1 MANVQT
7 KIEKW
12 GLAPQVLDLLSR
24 GITSPAAIADAL
36 NGFMLGHDE
45 HKGRSVTRTAVTR
58 FIEAKKPEIK
68 KAATAIFTDHVKNV
82 VPNDLSALEEF
93 EGLCLEWVRE
103 SVENRHAR
111 IAEAVARIDDEVER
125 WSALLEQARDPE
137 EKATALRGIV
147 SRCLKYLSGDD
158 DEQKRRL
165 AAMRQATQII
175 DLKLTKAAML
185 EDTDKGRII
194 IVDRSGDYNQE
205 QTPGQV
211 REKYTMLTG
220 GRHG

>member
-1 MANVQT
+1 MANSQT

-12 GLAPQVLDLLSR
+12 GLAPKVLELLSK
-24 GITSPAAIADAL
+24 GITSPSAIAEAL
-36 NGFMLGHDE
+36 NEFMLGSDE
-45 HKGRSVTRTAVTR
+45 HRGRSVTRTAVTR
-58 FIEAKKPEIK
+58 FIDAKKPEIK
-68 KAATAIFTDHVKNV
+68 KAATEIFTDHVKTV

-93 EGLCLEWVRE
+93 EALCLGWVRE

-111 IAEAVARIDDEVER
+111 ITQAVVKIDGEVDKWAKLLDE
-125 WSALLEQARDPE
+125 ARDPE
-137 EKATALRGIV
+137 ARENAVKGIV
-147 SRCLKYLSGDD
+147 GRCLKYLSGDD

-194 IVDRSGDYNQE
+194 IIDRSGDYAGE
-205 QTPGQV
+205 TPGAV
-211 REKYTMLTG
+211 REKFTMLTG
-220 GRHG
+220 GGHG